1 MPPTLETEAEQMVF
15 LPLPESWDVHL
26 AQNHARTLDPE
37 GGTESRKDCPRKES
51 MKITGSGSSHPGGLL
66 AFPFTG
72 CQHWARRFTFLFPHL
87 QNELH
92 RQSIWL
98 LSGLGKGSVKAGSLL
113 LSDVEPAGA
122 C

>member
-1 MPPTLETEAEQMVF
+1 MVF

-72 CQHWARRFTFLFPHL
+72 CQHWARRFTFLCFL
-87 QNELH
+87 IYKM
-92 RQSIWL
+92 SYT
-98 LSGLGKGSVKAGSLL
+98 GKAFGSCLDLVRAQ
-113 LSDVEPAGA
+113 
-122 C
+122 